1 MHIEEVLIKPLLT
14 EKSSI
19 ETENTNR
26 YVFKVQKKASKFQI
40 KDAVEKM
47 FDVKVVNVRT
57 SITAGKVKRA
67 GKALSKSSS
76 WKKAYVKIADGQKL
90 ELFKGI

>member
-1 MHIEEVLIKPLLT
+1 MHLEEVLIRPLLT

-19 ETENTNR
+19 QTENTNR
-26 YVFKVQKKASKFQI
+26 YVFQVQKKANKIQV

-47 FDVKVVNVRT
+47 FDVKVTNVK
-57 SITAGKVKRA
+57 TAVLPGKVRRTNK
-67 GKALSKSSS
+67 GTNVSSS
-76 WKKAYVKIADGQKL
+76 WKKAYVQIQEGQKL

>member
-1 MHIEEVLIKPLLT
+1 MET
-14 EKSSI
+14 EK
-19 ETENTNR
+19 TNR
-26 YVFKVQKKASKFQI
+26 YVFKVQMKASKFQV

-57 SITAGKVKRA
+57 SVTAGKVKRA
-67 GKALSKSSS
+67 GKALKKTSS

>member
-19 ETENTNR
+19 VTENANR
-26 YVFKVQKKASKFQI
+26 YVFKVQRKANKYQV

-57 SITAGKVKRA
+57 SVTAGKVKRA
-67 GKALSKSSS
+67 GKALKKSAS

>member
-1 MHIEEVLIKPLLT
+1 MHIEQVLIKPLLT
-14 EKSSI
+14 EKSSV

-26 YVFKVQKKASKFQI
+26 YVFKVQPKANKYQI

-57 SITAGKVKRA
+57 AVLPGKVRRA
-67 GKALSKSSS
+67 GRSVKKTSS
-76 WKKAYVKIADGQKL
+76 WKKAYVKVQDGQKL
-90 ELFKGI
+90 ELFQGI

>member
-1 MHIEEVLIKPLLT
+1 MHVEQVLIKPLLT

-26 YVFKVQKKASKFQI
+26 YVFKVQAKANKYQI
-40 KDAVEKM
+40 KDAVESM

-57 SITAGKVKRA
+57 AVLPGKVKRA
-67 GKALSKSSS
+67 GRKVKKTSS
-76 WKKAYVKIADGQKL
+76 WKKAYVKIQDGQKL
-90 ELFKGI
+90 ELFTGI

>member
-14 EKSSI
+14 EKSSM
-19 ETENTNR
+19 ETEKTNR
-26 YVFKVQKKASKFQI
+26 YVFKVQKKASKFQV

-57 SITAGKVKRA
+57 SVTAGKVKRA
-67 GKALSKSSS
+67 GKALKKTSS

>member
-1 MHIEEVLIKPLLT
+1 MET
-14 EKSSI
+14 EK
-19 ETENTNR
+19 TNR
-26 YVFKVQKKASKFQI
+26 YVFKVQKKASKFQV

-57 SITAGKVKRA
+57 SVTAGKVKRA
-67 GKALSKSSS
+67 GKALKKTSS

>member
-1 MHIEEVLIKPLLT
+1 MQIEQVLIKPLLT

-19 ETENTNR
+19 VTENANR
-26 YVFKVQKKASKFQI
+26 YVFKVQPKANKYQI

-47 FDVKVVNVRT
+47 FDVKVVNVKT
-57 SITAGKVKRA
+57 AVLPGKIKKAGK
-67 GKALSKSSS
+67 GFSKSSN
-76 WKKAYVKIADGQKL
+76 WKKAYVQIAEGQKL

>member
-1 MHIEEVLIKPLLT
+1 MHVEQVLIKPLLT
-14 EKSSI
+14 EKSSV

-26 YVFKVQKKASKFQI
+26 YVFKVQIKANKYQI

-47 FDVKVVNVRT
+47 FDVKVLDVRT
-57 SITAGKVKRA
+57 AVLPGKIKRA
-67 GKALSKSSS
+67 GRSIKKTSS
-76 WKKAYVKIADGQKL
+76 WKKAYVKVQDGQKI

>member
-19 ETENTNR
+19 VTENTNR
-26 YVFKVQKKASKFQI
+26 YVFKVQKKASKFQV

-57 SITAGKVKRA
+57 SVTAGKVKRA
-67 GKALSKSSS
+67 GKALKKSSS

>member
-26 YVFKVQKKASKFQI
+26 YVFKVQKKANKYQV

-57 SITAGKVKRA
+57 SVTPGKVKRA
-67 GKALSKSSS
+67 GKALKKSSS

>member
-19 ETENTNR
+19 VTENTNR

-40 KDAVEKM
+40 KDAVERM

-57 SITAGKVKRA
+57 STTAGKVKRA
-67 GKALSKSSS
+67 GKALKKSAS
-76 WKKAYVKIADGQKL
+76 WKKAYVKVADGQKL

>member
-1 MHIEEVLIKPLLT
+1 MQLEEVLIKPLLT
-14 EKSSI
+14 EKTAG
-19 ETENTNR
+19 ETEATNR
-26 YVFKVQKKASKFQI
+26 YSFMVQLKANKYQI

-57 SITAGKVKRA
+57 SVLPGKSRRA
-67 GKALSKSSS
+67 GKNVKKSSS
-76 WKKAYVKIADGQKL
+76 TKKAYVKIADGQKL

>member
-1 MHIEEVLIKPLLT
+1 MYLEEVLIKPMLT

-26 YVFKVQKKASKFQI
+26 YVFKVQKKANKYQI
-40 KDAVEKM
+40 RSAVEKM
-47 FDVKVVNVRT
+47 FDVKVTNV
-57 SITAGKVKRA
+57 STAILPGKVKRT
-67 GKALSKSSS
+67 GKGVKKTSS
-76 WKKAYVKIADGQKL
+76 WKKAYVQIQEGQKL